1 MNGRITASARWQS
14 FLKVRLRY
22 GCHRTTACRTTRRE
36 RRAPE
41 AERSVAQVTHREGL
55 QRLLST
61 QNSRLDFR
69 SPKLTRAWC
78 MEAV

>member
-1 MNGRITASARWQS
+1 MLPNHAIDSDTYSAPLRAPSSAR
-14 FLKVRLRY
+14 
-22 GCHRTTACRTTRRE
+22 HRG
-36 RRAPE
+36 
-41 AERSVAQVTHREGL
+41 RSVAQVTHREGL